1 MQTSF
6 RYFAGLDVHRDMIV
20 ACVYD
25 QRQRRVCYLTEF
37 RANDAGHLSGFIG
50 PVRTAFGEPR
60 CCYEASS
67 CGYILYRAL
76 QALHGDCAVIAPGSM
91 PRRPGDRIKTFV
103 TRKTWPSTLRRA
115 C

>member
-67 CGYILYRAL
+67 CGYILYRSL
-76 QALHGDCAVIAPGSM
+76 QALHVDCAVIAPGSM
-91 PRRPGDRIKTFV
+91 PRRPGDRIKTFG